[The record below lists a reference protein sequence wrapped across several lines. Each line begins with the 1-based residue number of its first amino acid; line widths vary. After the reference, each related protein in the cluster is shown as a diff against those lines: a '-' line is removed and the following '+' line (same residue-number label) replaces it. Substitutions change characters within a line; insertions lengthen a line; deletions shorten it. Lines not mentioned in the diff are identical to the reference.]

1 MVTKKDQI
9 SRATLTSKGQI
20 VIGSKLRK
28 KLDLKPQQRF
38 SERIE
43 EGRMILERLE
53 TPIELK
59 GSLREMAEGKMT
71 DELIKEVKEGWK

>member
-9 SRATLTSKGQI
+9 FRATLTSKGQI
-20 VIGSKLRK
+20 VIRSKLRK
-28 KLDLKPQQRF
+28 KLGLKPQQRF

-43 EGRMILERLE
+43 EGRIILEPLE

-59 GSLREMAEGKMT
+59 GSLREMAEGKTT